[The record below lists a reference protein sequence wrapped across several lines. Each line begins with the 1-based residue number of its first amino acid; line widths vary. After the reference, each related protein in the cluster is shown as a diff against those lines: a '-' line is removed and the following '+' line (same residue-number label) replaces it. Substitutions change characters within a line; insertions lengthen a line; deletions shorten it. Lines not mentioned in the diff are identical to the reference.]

1 MKYLRFTNGSTD
13 CTGGRP
19 ERLVLAIDASPSM
32 HVTDWPPSRLQAA
45 TEAAIALIQRK
56 AQIARDDEVGAMAY
70 AGSAWWLTQPAV
82 VGKYQN
88 RICRSIKGIRT
99 SGATN
104 ITSALLRAKPVLL
117 ERRSRSLLDRLIFP
131 TSETEAANVIPRIIL
146 LTDGHHNDDSDPL
159 RAARDLKKSGV
170 CIDCIGIGGSPNDVD
185 EDLLK
190 EIASKHNDGV
200 TPRYAFI
207 GDKRELIQKFEELAG
222 RITR

>member
-1 MKYLRFTNGSTD
+1 MKYLGFTNGSAD
-13 CTGGRP
+13 CGKGHV

-32 HVTDWPPSRLQAA
+32 HDTDWPPSRLQAA
-45 TEAAIALIQRK
+45 TEAAIALVKRK
-56 AQIARDDEVGAMAY
+56 TQIAPHDEVGALAY
-70 AGSAWWLTQPAV
+70 ANSSWWLAHPDV

-88 RICRSIKGIRT
+88 RTCRSIKRIST

-131 TSETEAANVIPRIIL
+131 GTATESAKVIPRIIL

-159 RAARDLKKSGV
+159 PAARDLKEAGV

-190 EIASKHNDGV
+190 EIASKHADGV

-207 GDKRELIQKFEELAG
+207 GDKSELIQKFEELAG